1 MLDLHPIRTELEY
14 EAALKEIES
23 LLDTTPDTNQANR
36 LDLLATLVEVYE
48 REHFPISL
56 PDPIEA
62 VLFYLE
68 SRGLES
74 QVLVPIIGSQKQ
86 VDDVLSRRQPLSLEM
101 IRRLH
106 QECHIAAEILIQPYV
121 LESLS
126 A

>member
-1 MLDLHPIRTELEY
+1 MLDLHPIKTESEY
-14 EAALKEIES
+14 EAALEEIES
-23 LLDTTPDTNQANR
+23 LLEATPGTTQADR
-36 LDLLATLVEVYE
+36 LDLLSALVDAYE
-48 REHFPISL
+48 REHFPFAL

-62 VLFYLE
+62 ILFYLE

-74 QVLVPIIGSQKQ
+74 QALVPMLGSQKQ
-86 VDDVLSRRQPLSLEM
+86 VDDLLNRRQPLSLEM

-106 QECHIAAEILIQPYV
+106 QEFNISAEVLIQPYA